1 MEFRILSVA
10 FAALILLFS
19 SCTKEV
25 KIDIPGYKEQLVVD
39 GSIREGEPPI
49 ILLSKSQNIYAPT
62 DISAYLGSFVGDAVV
77 TVSDGTNTVTLSK
90 ICTDDLPP
98 GTEAYAEALF
108 GMSIQEL
115 QQLPSPLCV
124 YTTFDPSMFGQV
136 GKTYTLTIL
145 HDGKTY
151 TSTTSIQAPVAL
163 DYLTWKPEA
172 NSSSIGY
179 LYSFMTDNASTSD
192 NFMWEMKKVSDPM
205 FTKPFNPYFNDVFFN
220 GLAFEFTV
228 YNPMSFNDSTYSE
241 NERGFYKYGDTVVM
255 RLSRM
260 GKKEYNFFEKKI
272 NQVFSSGSPFA
283 TPINVPSNIE
293 GGALGVWVGYSTYL
307 DTVICQ
313 P

>member
-1 MEFRILSVA
+1 MEFRILNVA

-62 DISAYLGSFVGDAVV
+62 DITAYLGSFVGDAVV

-136 GKTYTLTIL
+136 
-145 HDGKTY
+145 
-151 TSTTSIQAPVAL
+151 
-163 DYLTWKPEA
+163 
-172 NSSSIGY
+172 
-179 LYSFMTDNASTSD
+179 
-192 NFMWEMKKVSDPM
+192 
-205 FTKPFNPYFNDVFFN
+205 
-220 GLAFEFTV
+220 
-228 YNPMSFNDSTYSE
+228 
-241 NERGFYKYGDTVVM
+241 
-255 RLSRM
+255 
-260 GKKEYNFFEKKI
+260 
-272 NQVFSSGSPFA
+272 
-283 TPINVPSNIE
+283 
-293 GGALGVWVGYSTYL
+293 
-307 DTVICQ
+307 
-313 P
+313 